1 MSDDDLTARPDGA
14 LGLSAHELAAALRD
28 GQVSAAEVMAAALSR
43 AEAVQRQVN
52 AFTWIDPDGALAAAR
67 TADERIA
74 AGRAGRLEGV
84 PLAVKELT
92 PVAGQPWTMG
102 SLAFRDTV
110 ASITDPALQALIDG
124 GAIPFVRTNSP
135 EFGCASVTD
144 NDLFGETLNPWNR
157 AFSTGGSS
165 GGAGAALASWATPL
179 AQGSDSAG
187 SLRIPAAACGVVG
200 MKPSYAAV
208 PVAAPAYLDRF
219 GHNGPMGRTVA
230 DVRLMLEV
238 MARPDD
244 DYLFGARLAERPAVS
259 TLTGL
264 RVLVID
270 AMDGLDIDDEV
281 AQALRE
287 TATLLEQSGAH
298 VEVASFPWGFERLFD
313 AVKQAFAATYMPLAR
328 LARDSGGDVTDLTR
342 AFIADVEPVA
352 VDGLHT
358 VRAQQEMANLH
369 RDLAELFRRADIL
382 MLPTLAMPAPAAHDR
397 FIDHA
402 PQVNGREHQDRWIV
416 GFTVPFN
423 LVSQCPAV
431 SLPAGWSRDG
441 LPLAVQLVGRPYSDY
456 ALLDIAEL
464 LETGIRG

>member
-1 MSDDDLTARPDGA
+1 
-14 LGLSAHELAAALRD
+14 
-28 GQVSAAEVMAAALSR
+28 
-43 AEAVQRQVN
+43 
-52 AFTWIDPDGALAAAR
+52 
-67 TADERIA
+67 
-74 AGRAGRLEGV
+74 
-84 PLAVKELT
+84 
-92 PVAGQPWTMG
+92 
-102 SLAFRDTV
+102 
-110 ASITDPALQALIDG
+110 
-124 GAIPFVRTNSP
+124 
-135 EFGCASVTD
+135 
-144 NDLFGETLNPWNR
+144 
-157 AFSTGGSS
+157 
-165 GGAGAALASWATPL
+165 
-179 AQGSDSAG
+179 
-187 SLRIPAAACGVVG
+187 
-200 MKPSYAAV
+200 
-208 PVAAPAYLDRF
+208 
-219 GHNGPMGRTVA
+219 
-230 DVRLMLEV
+230 
-238 MARPDD
+238 
-244 DYLFGARLAERPAVS
+244 
-259 TLTGL
+259 
-264 RVLVID
+264 
-270 AMDGLDIDDEV
+270 
-281 AQALRE
+281 
-287 TATLLEQSGAH
+287 
-298 VEVASFPWGFERLFD
+298 
-313 AVKQAFAATYMPLAR
+313 VKQAFAATYMPLAR